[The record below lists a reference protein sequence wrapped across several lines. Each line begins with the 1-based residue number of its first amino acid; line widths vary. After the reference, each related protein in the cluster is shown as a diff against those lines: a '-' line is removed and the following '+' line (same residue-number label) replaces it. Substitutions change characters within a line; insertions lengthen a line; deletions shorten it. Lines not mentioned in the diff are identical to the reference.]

1 LALSARNRAQGTEDT
16 EYTTDKEVWFVT
28 GADSIG
34 LAERKVAEID
44 AFRVLS
50 ASPALDDLQPTGNRR

>member
-1 LALSARNRAQGTEDT
+1 M
-16 EYTTDKEVWFVT
+16 EYTTDREVWFVT

-34 LAERKVAEID
+34 LAEQKVAEID